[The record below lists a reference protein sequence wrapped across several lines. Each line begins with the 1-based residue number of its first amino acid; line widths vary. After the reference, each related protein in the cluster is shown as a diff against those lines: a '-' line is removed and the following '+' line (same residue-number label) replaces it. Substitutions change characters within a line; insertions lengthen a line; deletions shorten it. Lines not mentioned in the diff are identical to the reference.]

1 MIQISSFL
9 SYHTSA
15 FLTHI
20 ATHVGLSGPLILAL
34 LCYGDSDHGNNQ
46 IKLSAVGQTCRSS
59 RLNCS
64 NRSRQWWN
72 YDGEPK
78 ETTSGIASTR
88 VPSSSR
94 SKSFLLLAPFLL
106 AYLLISSRFV
116 TSAKQIS
123 AQYTALFPATF
134 FYLVRLLFPHLLP
147 SCRLLFELLRT
158 REYLETLSLDELNA
172 VVESCKQ
179 QKKLRKARKALKEAT
194 ACVSVNYGLSASD
207 PHHGIFLH
215 LFKLCESM
223 CFVHA

>member
-1 MIQISSFL
+1 MQ
-9 SYHTSA
+9 A
-15 FLTHI
+15 
-20 ATHVGLSGPLILAL
+20 
-34 LCYGDSDHGNNQ
+34 
-46 IKLSAVGQTCRSS
+46 
-59 RLNCS
+59 
-64 NRSRQWWN
+64 
-72 YDGEPK
+72 PK
-78 ETTSGIASTR
+78 IC
-88 VPSSSR
+88 
-94 SKSFLLLAPFLL
+94 
-106 AYLLISSRFV
+106 
-116 TSAKQIS
+116 
-123 AQYTALFPATF
+123 TALFPATF

-194 ACVSVNYGLSASD
+194 ACVSINYGLSASD